1 MATDNNRGDQ
11 FARHA
16 AAVAREFYG
25 EPNKQLSSKDE
36 LRFGSHGSLSVD
48 LKKGTWFD
56 HSEDKGGGVLA
67 LIERETGRKNGE
79 AVEWLRDH
87 GFDIEDRGDSYQQ
100 AAQAG
105 SNRNAG
111 PRLDRHGNW
120 LPQRVPDHGEL
131 TKTYDYRDEN
141 GKLVYQV
148 CRYDWTVPIEEN
160 PKGHE
165 KTFVQRKPDSSKKN
179 GWSYEVKGTTPYPYR
194 LPELLEDIADGAEIF
209 IVEGEKK
216 ADMLREIGVPAT
228 CNSGGAGKFPE
239 EVAKWFAGAKVTI
252 LPDNDPQARNKKT
265 GELLFHEDGR
275 PKFAGKDHAALVGN
289 KLTGISKRVRILE
302 IPDLPPKGGVDDWLP
317 AGGSAERLYELA
329 QGAKPFE
336 AVPYESRFGAVSWL
350 DFDKP
355 GQSYEALIKGVLTV
369 GELSLLIGE
378 SQSGKSFL
386 AIDIAMAVARGIPWF
401 GKRSRRGGVIYQ
413 AGESAVGVRRKRFPA
428 YRKHN
433 DVANEPLPVVLL
445 QAPLDLY
452 SSDDPTDAFI
462 DECLYWSRTFDVP
475 LELITIDTFNK
486 ATPGANENDGKDMGV
501 VLARCDR
508 IRQKTGAHVM
518 LVHHLNAG
526 GTKARGHT
534 SLFANVENVI
544 LVRQVPDHSDADGRK
559 VREAVIAKQKDG
571 EDGVSFKFVLPQVV
585 IGQDEDGDKITSC
598 IIAPPAGSQGEAAPK
613 PGALQLGGANQ
624 KFLRAL
630 YDVLDDA
637 LAREPAP
644 PEAKLAAGAR
654 AVPRK
659 ALTARFFQ
667 LEKPDDF
674 DSLPDEEKKRKED
687 AARQALKRARDALY
701 SKRIIG
707 MNEDL
712 VWATGKPVQGFGPP
726 PGMERRERGEKNEA
740 PPENFDDLPFDD
752 SDLAG
757 L

>member
-1 MATDNNRGDQ
+1 MATNDNRGDQ

-16 AAVAREFYG
+16 AAVARELFG
-25 EPNKQLSSKDE
+25 EPNGQLSSKDE
-36 LRFGSHGSLSVD
+36 LRFGAHGSLSID

-56 HSEDKGGGVLA
+56 HSEDRGGGVLA

-87 GFDIEDRGDSYQQ
+87 GYDIEDRGGSYQP

-131 TKTYDYRDEN
+131 TKTYDYVDAD
-141 GKLVYQV
+141 GKLAYQV
-148 CRYDWTVPIEEN
+148 CRYDWSVPVEQN

-165 KTFVQRKPDSSKKN
+165 KTFVQRKPDPK
-179 GWSYEVKGTTPYPYR
+179 GDGRWSYKVQGTTALPYR
-194 LPELLEDIADGAEIF
+194 LRELLEDIADGAEIF

-216 ADMLREIGVPAT
+216 VDMLRDLGVPAT

-239 EVAKWFAGAKVTI
+239 ELVQWFNGAKVTI
-252 LPDNDPQARNKKT
+252 LPDNDDA
-265 GELLFHEDGR
+265 GR
-275 PKFAGKDHAALVGN
+275 KHRDLVGT
-289 KLTGISKRVRILE
+289 KLQGFALRVRSIEL
-302 IPDLPPKGGVDDWLP
+302 PGLPPKGGIDDWLP
-317 AGGSAERLYELA
+317 AGGSVEKLYELA
-329 QGAKPFE
+329 QAAKPFE
-336 AVPYESRFGAVSWL
+336 AVPYESKFGAVSWL

-355 GQSYEALIKGVLTV
+355 GPVYEALIKGVLTK
-369 GELSLLIGE
+369 GELSLLLGE

-386 AIDIAMAVARGIPWF
+386 AIDIAMAVARGIAWF
-401 GKRSRRGGVIYQ
+401 GKRVRRGGVIYQ

-433 DVANEPLPVVLL
+433 SVAHEPLPVVLL
-445 QAPLDLY
+445 QETLDLY
-452 SSDDPTDAFI
+452 SGDDPTDAFI

-475 LELITIDTFNK
+475 LELIVIDTFNK
-486 ATPGANENDGKDMGV
+486 ATPGANENDGKDMGL

-544 LVRQVPDHSDADGRK
+544 LVRQVPDHTDADGRK

-571 EDGVSFKFVLPQVV
+571 EDGVSFRFVLPQVI
-585 IGQDEDGDKITSC
+585 IGKDADEEDITSC
-598 IIAPPAGSQGEAAPK
+598 IVARPAGSQDSGPAKPEAI
-613 PGALQLGGANQ
+613 QLGGANQ

-630 YDVLDDA
+630 YDVLDDP
-637 LAREPAP
+637 LVRQPAP
-644 PEAKLAAGAR
+644 AEAKLASGAR

-674 DSLPDEEKKRKED
+674 DSLPDDEKKRKED

-701 SKRIIG
+701 SKRLIG
-707 MNEDL
+707 MDDDL
-712 VWATGKPVQGFGPP
+712 IWATGKAVMGFGPP
-726 PGMERRERGEKNEA
+726 PGMGRRQQEARDEA
-740 PPENFDDLPFDD
+740 PPQMEERPGADLPFEEDFPD
-752 SDLAG
+752 FGS
-757 L
+757 